1 VWRHVRTRWLQR
13 AAWKF
18 GSAATAAAISARVAN
33 ERRVQIFL
41 LVLEAN
47 VTLRP
52 IQLSSGI
59 THSASPRHQA
69 LGMHGHH
76 CHSKTET
83 LIGEETVPMP
93 CISHDGAM
101 CVCADDAVSCLIR
114 ADDRVLLDS
123 LCSPQPA
130 LAAQLHARVVVR
142 DPVRLDLRPT
152 RSQCR
157 PERGI
162 GFRGLAP
169 SHDISPPSASC
180 RNVKGHLDSESV

>member
-1 VWRHVRTRWLQR
+1 VASRSRWLQQ
-13 AAWKF
+13 AAWNF
-18 GSAATAAAISARVAN
+18 GSAAAAAAISARVAN

-52 IQLSSGI
+52 IQLSSLI
-59 THSASPRHQA
+59 THSASPHHQA
-69 LGMHGHH
+69 LGMHCHH
-76 CHSKTET
+76 CHSNTET
-83 LIGEETVPMP
+83 LIGDATVPMP
-93 CISHDGAM
+93 ISHDGAM

-123 LCSPQPA
+123 LRSPQPA
-130 LAAQLHARVVVR
+130 LSTQLHARVVVR
-142 DPVRLDLRPT
+142 DTVRFDLRPT

-169 SHDISPPSASC
+169 SHDISPPCASC
-180 RNVKGHLDSESV
+180 RNAKGYLDSESV